1 MELKNKPRKDFYAN
15 ELDMDRVMEMLKVV
29 SSQLTL
35 SESLRMMREMV
46 YDMTSWWSEDSKGV
60 VYNGDY
66 SENHIW
72 QATMLGNG
80 LRALADVFN
89 QSIVDKREYDKDYF
103 EKWNLNYLQA
113 VSGRRDQKIS
123 ELKRQIA
130 NDYEYIQE
138 LEGKLS

>member
-15 ELDMDRVMEMLKVV
+15 ELDMDRVMEMLKAV

-35 SESLRMMREMV
+35 RESLKMMREMV

-80 LRALADVFN
+80 LRSLADVFN
-89 QSIVDKREYDKDYF
+89 QSIVDKREYEEDYF
-103 EKWNLNYLQA
+103 KKWDLNYLQA
-113 VSGRRDQKIS
+113 ALGWKDERITKL
-123 ELKRQIA
+123 EKQIE

-138 LEGKLS
+138 LE